1 MKQLL
6 LAASTTDSSG
16 SSITEPAAAQLNAL
30 QKWWASI
37 DWESII
43 GILIQKALMLLFLCI
58 LFGIL
63 LKISNMIID
72 RIYRSYEKSH
82 LQCESNQHD
91 PYSDPQ
97 YGSLHIRLLFCLC
110 TPFYHRCTCRLAT
123 SRCRSR
129 RCRPRSRC
137 PRLYE

>member
-1 MKQLL
+1 MRQLL
-6 LAASTTDSSG
+6 IAASTTDSSG

-43 GILIQKALMLLFLCI
+43 GLLIQKALMLLFLCI

-72 RIYRSYEKSH
+72 RIYRSYEKKATFNV
-82 LQCESNQHD
+82 NQHD
-91 PYSDPQ
+91 PYPDPQ

-110 TPFYHRCTCRLAT
+110 TPFNHRRTCRLAT

>member
-43 GILIQKALMLLFLCI
+43 GLLIQK
-58 LFGIL
+58 
-63 LKISNMIID
+63 
-72 RIYRSYEKSH
+72 H
-82 LQCESNQHD
+82 
-91 PYSDPQ
+91 
-97 YGSLHIRLLFCLC
+97 
-110 TPFYHRCTCRLAT
+110 
-123 SRCRSR
+123 
-129 RCRPRSRC
+129 
-137 PRLYE
+137 